1 MRIAGLLKNDLVDGL
16 GFCVSLWTQGCP
28 HHCDGCHNPETWSF
42 AGGIEVQINQLE
54 REIDEALNANGVERN
69 FSVLGG
75 EPLCEENIEDVKYLV
90 HKVRENNP
98 DIKIFL
104 WTGYTY
110 EELMARNNPA
120 IPLLLKDI
128 DVLIDGKF
136 DINNRDITLWLRG
149 SPNQRVIDVQKTL
162 LNREV
167 CEYVN
172 PYN

>member
-42 AGGIEVQINQLE
+42 VGGIEVQINQLE
-54 REIDEALNANGVERN
+54 REINEALNANGVERN

-149 SPNQRVIDVQKTL
+149 SPNQRVIDIQKTL
-162 LNREV
+162 LNNEV
-167 CEYVN
+167 YEYVN